1 MFKFFK
7 ILLNFILKNFVHF
20 FYKTFSKVF
29 DEYIF
34 AECFSPNRNFGDAI
48 AVQDFSGIH
57 YESLSDVPPP
67 RTKILEPLL
76 LQSIFYTHQ
85 TSQAV
90 DSMNL

>member
-67 RTKILEPLL
+67 PNKNSGAVTVTEYIL
-76 LQSIFYTHQ
+76 YTSDI
-85 TSQAV
+85 TGS
-90 DSMNL
+90 